1 MGLLKESEETALK
14 KEPLN
19 RSCNL
24 SVNEGKQPIM
34 TPQDKARGINI
45 LTSGLPHSDILPAS
59 AIDQTQP
66 EARRPRLSLDS
77 VYTGQ
82 PPRHRAR
89 LRRGVDKPKIS
100 CTGFPEPK
108 ILQQSDIFL
117 YFIFPYF
124 QALGSRMSL
133 RATSQLYLTWHNCPV
148 SVVIFMIYNSGLKP
162 IRIILKTSIILA
174 YNANV
179 EMVVGFINGY
189 GVD

>member
-24 SVNEGKQPIM
+24 SVNEGRQPIM
-34 TPQDKARGINI
+34 TPQEKARGINT

-89 LRRGVDKPKIS
+89 LRRGMDKPKIS
-100 CTGFPEPK
+100 CTGFPSQRFCSNQTFSF
-108 ILQQSDIFL
+108 IS
-117 YFIFPYF
+117 YFPI
-124 QALGSRMSL
+124 SRPWAPECL
-133 RATSQLYLTWHNCPV
+133 WELHHNYTLPGT
-148 SVVIFMIYNSGLKP
+148 IAQYQW
-162 IRIILKTSIILA
+162 
-174 YNANV
+174 
-179 EMVVGFINGY
+179 
-189 GVD
+189 